1 MYAGKE
7 MKSLVNLIK
16 LSPPD
21 LMVVS
26 MEGMKFPTWRLL
38 IALHSPML
46 ANLLQTLRP
55 GDEGLIAIT
64 LPLSYNSVSS
74 MLTILGEGGSLDHL
88 GEAAQLLSP
97 KTQSIN
103 SNSVLASTFAPTKVP
118 VKGRSEI
125 QTSRD
130 NKKSIQL
137 SLANTN
143 FSLAQKTISE
153 KSPKESTMDVGD
165 YSDDAAGTISV
176 RNLFEK
182 SAEDLKSENS
192 GDFKLEDK
200 ASNGGSSA
208 ENLEEVFIDVI
219 DMKTE
224 IDRKQSQEKPKLPW
238 PSLDAITA
246 GLVFP
251 NYNSMTASLDE
262 WSSANFSPLVK
273 ASSGNVQQ
281 GYSRAFHTFR
291 CPHRK
296 ARQST
301 GRGIRRQKA
310 NIIERV
316 DCPFL
321 IDTKVNTDGSCVV
334 TKAVTEHVGHDVSEE
349 QFQKYRR

>member
-1 MYAGKE
+1 
-7 MKSLVNLIK
+7 MKS
-16 LSPPD
+16 
-21 LMVVS
+21 
-26 MEGMKFPTWRLL
+26 
-38 IALHSPML
+38 
-46 ANLLQTLRP
+46 
-55 GDEGLIAIT
+55 
-64 LPLSYNSVSS
+64 
-74 MLTILGEGGSLDHL
+74 
-88 GEAAQLLSP
+88 
-97 KTQSIN
+97 
-103 SNSVLASTFAPTKVP
+103 
-118 VKGRSEI
+118 
-125 QTSRD
+125 
-130 NKKSIQL
+130 
-137 SLANTN
+137 
-143 FSLAQKTISE
+143 
-153 KSPKESTMDVGD
+153 
-165 YSDDAAGTISV
+165 
-176 RNLFEK
+176 
-182 SAEDLKSENS
+182 
-192 GDFKLEDK
+192 
-200 ASNGGSSA
+200 
-208 ENLEEVFIDVI
+208 
-219 DMKTE
+219 E

-310 NIIERV
+310 FIIERV